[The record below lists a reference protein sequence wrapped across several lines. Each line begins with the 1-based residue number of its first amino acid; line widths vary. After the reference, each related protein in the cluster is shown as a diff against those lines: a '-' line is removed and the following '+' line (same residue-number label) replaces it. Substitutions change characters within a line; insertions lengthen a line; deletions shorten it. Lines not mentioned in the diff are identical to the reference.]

1 MENRRLATV
10 LDEFRDEYGIGS
22 SKGKLSVIVQLTRS
36 FSGDTLPI
44 DQDNYR
50 TDKEGQVKGLGGGN
64 LKKILSEHGIERTL
78 SREGGRTSR
87 GSLGLMSAYASF
99 VNSLERPVDF
109 AEIEDYWI
117 EQVKKFF
124 AAKPFKLDTD
134 NSNSIAKTVDDLLEQ
149 AMRRQAENPGTTYAG
164 TVLQHLIAAKLSLI
178 LDGDVEING
187 ADVADAPTGR
197 SGDFMVGDTA
207 IHATTAPGQP
217 LIEKCSMNIRAGVR
231 PVIITIRDRVRTAR
245 DLAEDA
251 GIADR
256 IEVWDIQ
263 QFLSTN
269 IYEHGFF
276 DRDARKAAIGKIID
290 GYNDIVDKY
299 ESDPSLRIDA
309 G

>member
-1 MENRRLATV
+1 MENERLVAAM
-10 LDEFRDEYGIGS
+10 DEFKDEHGVGA
-22 SKGKLSVIVQLTRS
+22 SKGKLSVIVQLTRA
-36 FSGDTLPI
+36 FSGDSLPI
-44 DQDNYR
+44 DPDNYK
-50 TDKEGQVKGLGGGN
+50 TDREGQVKGLGGSN
-64 LKKILSEHGIERTL
+64 LKRILSEHGIERTL

-87 GSLGLMSAYASF
+87 GSLGLMSSYAAF
-99 VNSLERPVDF
+99 INSLDGPVDF
-109 AEIEDYWI
+109 AAIEDYWV
-117 EQVKKFF
+117 EQVRRFF

-134 NSNSIAKTVDDLLEQ
+134 NSNSIARTVDDLLEQ

-178 LDGDVEING
+178 LDGNIEING

-217 LIEKCSMNIRAGVR
+217 LIEKCAANIRAGIR

-269 IYEHGFF
+269 IYEHGVF
-276 DRDARKAAIGKIID
+276 DRDARKRAIGKIID

-309 G
+309 E